1 MQSLWQECVKEL
13 AVILPENE
21 IDTWVRPLQASQEEN
36 GLLRLFA
43 PNPFVLDW
51 ITKNCLE
58 KIRKTLARLGSGN
71 VSLKLEIGSPQQEK
85 YETEQQN
92 NGSVGKPDALQNFPT
107 HLNLGYRFDLFVE
120 GKSNEMARAAAIH
133 VANNPGNSFFN
144 PLFLYG
150 GVGLGKTHLMHAIGN
165 EIVRQRP
172 AFTVAYIHAERF
184 VAEMVSAIR
193 CGKISRFKEVYRSVD
208 VLLIDDVHMFVGKKQ
223 TQEEFFHTFNALHE
237 KGQQIVLTSDRYPKD
252 IAGLEDRLKSRFG
265 WGLAQAI
272 NPPEFETRTAIL
284 KSKAEQISQE
294 LPDDVAFFMAKH
306 LRSNV
311 RELEGAL
318 RRVIADAR
326 FSGGHITLALA
337 KNALKDLLAS
347 NQRQITIE
355 NIQKTVADFYRLR
368 LSDLSSAQRT
378 RSIVR
383 PRQIAMA
390 LTKELTSH
398 SLPEIGRAFGG
409 RDHTTVLHAYR
420 KVAELKKQDA
430 QIEKDY
436 ACLLSAIQR

>member
-21 IDTWVRPLQASQEEN
+21 IDTWIRPLQAKQEEN

-43 PNPFVLDW
+43 PNSFVLSW
-51 ITKNCLE
+51 ISKNCLE
-58 KIRKTLARLGSGN
+58 KIRKTLARLDSGN
-71 VSLKLEIGSPQQEK
+71 TSLKLEVGSFTSKKNDLKQHD
-85 YETEQQN
+85 
-92 NGSVGKPDALQNFPT
+92 NGFTDTPVFPT
-107 HLNLGYRFDLFVE
+107 HLNPEYRFELFVE

-133 VANNPGNSFFN
+133 VANNPDKSTFN

-172 AFTVAYIHAERF
+172 RLKVTYIHAERF
-184 VAEMVSAIR
+184 VAEMVVSIR
-193 CGKISRFKEVYRSVD
+193 HGVINQFKETYRSVN

-252 IAGLEDRLKSRFG
+252 IVGLEDRLKSRFG

-272 NPPEFETRTAIL
+272 DPPEFETRTAIL
-284 KSKAEQISQE
+284 KSKAEQIKQE

-326 FSGGHITLALA
+326 FSGGHITIALA
-337 KNALKDLLAS
+337 KNALRDLLAS
-347 NQRQITIE
+347 NQRQMTIE
-355 NIQKTVADFYRLR
+355 NIQKTVADFYHLR
-368 LSDLSSAQRT
+368 LSDMSSPQRS

-390 LTKELTSH
+390 LAKELTSH
-398 SLPEIGRAFGG
+398 SLPEIGRSFGG
-409 RDHTTVLHAYR
+409 RDHTTVLHACR
-420 KVAELKKQDA
+420 KITELKKQDA
-430 QIEKDY
+430 QIGKNY
-436 ACLLSAIQR
+436 SFLLKTIQQ